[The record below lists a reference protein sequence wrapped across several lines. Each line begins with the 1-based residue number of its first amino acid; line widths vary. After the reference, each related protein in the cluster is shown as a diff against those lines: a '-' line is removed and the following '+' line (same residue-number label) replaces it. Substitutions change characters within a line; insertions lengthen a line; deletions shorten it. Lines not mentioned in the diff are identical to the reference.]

1 MVKEGLRFVLTLI
14 CLMSVILFIA
24 SLALGYW
31 LYFGVPMNM
40 EPFIVDYSRPGGP
53 VLRAVE
59 SPHPYPANWTDRL
72 VLKVP
77 YARLRID
84 NLTLENGDILLIV
97 DVNTGDMWLWA
108 GNGTG
113 LLTKTFYANSTGFID
128 LNITIIDDGDGRTS
142 WGLRIRTYVTDI
154 WVLRAKPYILIVI
167 LPIALPFVPAWALA
181 AFLQVLF
188 TALLIASW
196 ASRKGFHSR
205 VLRGWREPFFK
216 SFQNPLYAL
225 PFIATATFTGTIAL
239 TLLLESMGVGAGL
252 TMELPGPLLVLM
264 ETTYAAVV
272 EEIGFR
278 LILIGLPLALV
289 ASAKANMGRSRALV
303 FLKALFCPGALDRD
317 LKKTL
322 RPLMAFLVLASSA
335 AFGLVHVLF
344 GAWEPGKALTATI
357 AGLVMAFCFV
367 RYGLHVSMLVHWYF
381 NYHLQVWSVAY
392 DLIGPPYDLL
402 DVFVVLY
409 EIALGALSLLVFAV
423 QGLRLAIR
431 KARGIKSEGIR

>member
-1 MVKEGLRFVLTLI
+1 MVREGLRFVLTLI

-128 LNITIIDDGDGRTS
+128 LNITIVDDGDGRTS
-142 WGLRIRTYVTDI
+142 WGLRMRTYATDI
-154 WVLRAKPYILIVI
+154 WVLGARPYILIVV
-167 LPIALPFVPAWALA
+167 LPIALPVVPAWALA
-181 AFLQVLF
+181 AFLQALF
-188 TALLIASW
+188 TALIVASW
-196 ASRKGFHSR
+196 AWRGGFHNR
-205 VLRGWREPFFK
+205 VLGGWREPFLK
-216 SFQNPLYAL
+216 NLRNPLYAL
-225 PFIATATFTGTIAL
+225 PFIATATLTGTVLL
-239 TLLLESMGVGAGL
+239 TLLMEHLGVGAGL
-252 TMELPGPLLVLM
+252 TVELPGPLLVLL

-278 LILIGLPLALV
+278 FFLIGLPLAIAAL
-289 ASAKANMGRSRALV
+289 AKAGYRPRAEV
-303 FLKALFCPGALDRD
+303 FLKALLCPGALDRD
-317 LKKTL
+317 LRKSL
-322 RPLMAFLVLASSA
+322 RPLMAFLALASSV
-335 AFGLVHVLF
+335 AFGLVHVLL
-344 GAWEPGKALTATI
+344 GAWELGKAITATV
-357 AGLVMAFCFV
+357 AGLVMAFCFIE
-367 RYGLHVSMLVHWYF
+367 YGLHASMLVHWYF
-381 NYHLQVWSVAY
+381 NYHLQVWSAAH
-392 DLIGPPYDLL
+392 DLLGPPYDLL
-402 DVFVVLY
+402 DLFVVLY
-409 EIALGALSLLVFAV
+409 ELALGALSLLVFAV

-431 KARGIKSEGIR
+431 RTRMRIKSEGI